1 MITKIKT
8 FKYVYVK
15 FFTTMLQKRAQG
27 GVNAA
32 ILVAIIAGLIILYI
46 IFLPTSQ
53 REALLQNKTSE
64 TASGE
69 TNPNV
74 LLEVSPGSLSSSQ
87 GLESQKN
94 IPDAFLVETT
104 NAQELKAANPFIV
117 RNGWFD
123 AKTYKTDFGID
134 DPANT
139 DNVILSFTAKK
150 HTGVLTI
157 KLNNAVIYE
166 SEIGSENIEP
176 VKLDKRLLS
185 KTNTLEFSV
194 SSVGIRFW
202 STNEYSFENV
212 KVIGDITDTSRQQ
225 STNIFT
231 ISDSEFA
238 SMDKAT
244 LKFIPSCGSIG
255 NVGILD
261 IFVNNKK
268 LFSSV
273 PVCDNSYKQSIPKSV
288 LNEGENNIVFKTSR
302 GSYSVEQIRISLDFS
317 QPAVR
322 TYYFEVSRDAFAKIR
337 NGNND
342 AQLTIKFVDDGKQK
356 RAKLDVNGH
365 IETVDTNKLTF
376 TEKINTKISE
386 GNNYIRLDPIGDVS
400 VVELRIELV

>member
-1 MITKIKT
+1 M
-8 FKYVYVK
+8 
-15 FFTTMLQKRAQG
+15 QKKANASRELALSRSGQG

-53 REALLQNKTSE
+53 RESLLQNKTTE
-64 TASGE
+64 PTSGE

-74 LLEVSPGSLSSSQ
+74 LLSVSPGSLSNSQ
-87 GLESQKN
+87 GLENQKN

-104 NAQELKAANPFIV
+104 NAQELNAINPFIV

-123 AKTYKTDFGID
+123 AKTFKTDFVID

-166 SEIGSENIEP
+166 NEIGNENIAP

-185 KTNTLEFSV
+185 KTNTLEFGV
-194 SSVGIRFW
+194 SSVGVRFW

-212 KVIGDITDTSRQQ
+212 KIIGDITDTSRQQ

-244 LKFIPSCGSIG
+244 LKFVPSCGSIS

-261 IFVNNKK
+261 IFVNNRK

-273 PVCDNSYKQSIPKSV
+273 PKCDDLYKQSIPKSV

-302 GSYSVEQIRISLDFS
+302 GSYSIEQIKISLDFS
-317 QPAVR
+317 QPTVR
-322 TYYFEVSRDAFAKIR
+322 TYYFEITPAAFSSIR
-337 NGNND
+337 NGNKD
-342 AQLTIKFVDDGKQK
+342 VQLTAKFVDDARQK
-356 RAKLDVNGH
+356 RARLDVNGH
-365 IETVDTNKLTF
+365 VETVDTNKLIF
-376 TEKINTKISE
+376 TEKINTKVSE
-386 GNNYIRLDPIGDVS
+386 GNNYIRLDPIDDVS
-400 VVELRIELV
+400 IVELRIELV

>member
-1 MITKIKT
+1 
-8 FKYVYVK
+8 
-15 FFTTMLQKRAQG
+15 MLQKRAQG

-53 REALLQNKTSE
+53 REALLQNKTAESE
-64 TASGE
+64 SGE
-69 TNPNV
+69 DNPNV
-74 LLEVSPGSLSSSQ
+74 LLDVSPGSLSNNQ
-87 GLESQKN
+87 GLENQKS

-104 NAQELKAANPFIV
+104 NAQELKAVNPFIV

-123 AKTYKTDFGID
+123 TKTYKTDFGID

-150 HTGVLTI
+150 HTGVITI
-157 KLNNAVIYE
+157 KLNSVVIYE
-166 SEIGSENIEP
+166 NEIGNENIEP
-176 VKLDKRLLS
+176 VKLDKRTLS

-212 KVIGDITDTSRQQ
+212 KIIGDITDTSRQQ

-231 ISDSEFA
+231 ITDSEFA
-238 SMDKAT
+238 SMDKAA
-244 LKFIPSCGSIG
+244 LKFVPSCGSVS

-273 PVCDNSYKQSIPKSV
+273 PKCDDLYKQSIPKSV
-288 LNEGENNIVFKTSR
+288 LNEGENNIVFKTNK
-302 GSYSVEQIRISLDFS
+302 GSYSVEQIKISLEFG
-317 QPAVR
+317 QPTVR
-322 TYYFEVSRDAFAKIR
+322 TYYFEINQDVFDRIR
-337 NGNND
+337 NGD
-342 AQLTIKFVDDGKQK
+342 SDLQLAVKFVDDGKQK
-356 RAKLDVNGH
+356 RARLDVNGH
-365 IETVDTNKLTF
+365 IETIDTSKLTF

-386 GNNYIRLDPIGDVS
+386 GNNYIRLDPIDDVS
-400 VVELRIELV
+400 IVELKIELV

>member
-1 MITKIKT
+1 MQKK
-8 FKYVYVK
+8 VK
-15 FFTTMLQKRAQG
+15 SSRELVSSRSAQG

-53 REALLQNKTSE
+53 REAFLQNKTAESS
-64 TASGE
+64 AGE
-69 TNPNV
+69 ANPNM
-74 LLEVSPGSLSSSQ
+74 LLDVSPGSLSNNQ
-87 GLESQKN
+87 GLENQKT

-104 NAQELKAANPFIV
+104 NAQELKTINPFIV

-123 AKTYKTDFGID
+123 TKTYKADFGID

-139 DNVILSFTAKK
+139 DNIILSFTAKK

-166 SEIGSENIEP
+166 NEIGNENIEP
-176 VKLDKRLLS
+176 VKLDKRLLG

-212 KVIGDITDTSRQQ
+212 KIIGDITDTSRQQ
-225 STNIFT
+225 STNIFA

-238 SMDKAT
+238 STDKAT
-244 LKFIPSCGSIG
+244 LKFVPSCGSIS

-273 PVCDNSYKQSIPKSV
+273 PVCGNSYKQSIPKSV
-288 LNEGENNIVFKTSR
+288 LNEGENNIVFKTNK
-302 GSYSVEQIRISLDFS
+302 GSYSIEQIRISLDFS

-322 TYYFEVSRDAFAKIR
+322 TYYFEITPDAFSTIR

-342 AQLTIKFVDDGKQK
+342 IQLTIKFVDDRKQK
-356 RAKLDVNGH
+356 RVKLDINGH
-365 IETVDTNKLTF
+365 AETIDTSKQVF
-376 TEKINTKISE
+376 TKSISTKVSE
-386 GNNYIRLDPIGDVS
+386 GNNYIRLDPIDDIS
-400 VVELRIELV
+400 IVELRIELI

>member
-1 MITKIKT
+1 
-8 FKYVYVK
+8 
-15 FFTTMLQKRAQG
+15 MLQKRAQG

-53 REALLQNKTSE
+53 REALLQNKTTES
-64 TASGE
+64 TSGE
-69 TNPNV
+69 NNPNV
-74 LLEVSPGSLSSSQ
+74 LLSVSPGSLSISQ
-87 GLESQKN
+87 GLENLKS

-104 NAQELKAANPFIV
+104 NAQELNAINPFIV

-123 AKTYKTDFGID
+123 TKTYKADFGID

-166 SEIGSENIEP
+166 NEIGNENIAP

-194 SSVGIRFW
+194 SSVGIKFW

-244 LKFIPSCGSIG
+244 LKFVPSCGSIS

-261 IFVNNKK
+261 IFVNNRK

-288 LNEGENNIVFKTSR
+288 LNEGENNIVFKTNK
-302 GSYSVEQIRISLDFS
+302 GSYSIEQIKISLDFG
-317 QPAVR
+317 QPTVR
-322 TYYFEVSRDAFAKIR
+322 TYYFEITPAAFSSIR
-337 NGNND
+337 NGNKD
-342 AQLTIKFVDDGKQK
+342 VQLTVKFVDDGKQK

-376 TEKINTKISE
+376 TEKINTKVSE
-386 GNNYIRLDPIGDVS
+386 GNNYIRLDPIDEVS
-400 VVELRIELV
+400 IVELRVELV

>member
-1 MITKIKT
+1 M
-8 FKYVYVK
+8 
-15 FFTTMLQKRAQG
+15 QKKANASRELALSRSGQG

-53 REALLQNKTSE
+53 REALLQNKTTE
-64 TASGE
+64 PTSGE

-74 LLEVSPGSLSSSQ
+74 LLSVSPGSLSNSQ
-87 GLESQKN
+87 GLENQKN

-104 NAQELKAANPFIV
+104 NAQELNAINPFIV

-123 AKTYKTDFGID
+123 AKTFKTDFGID

-150 HTGVLTI
+150 HTGILTI

-166 SEIGSENIEP
+166 NEIGNENIAP

-185 KTNTLEFSV
+185 KTNTLEFGV
-194 SSVGIRFW
+194 SSVGVRFW

-212 KVIGDITDTSRQQ
+212 KIIGDITDTSRQQ

-244 LKFIPSCGSIG
+244 LKFVPSCGSIS

-261 IFVNNKK
+261 IFVNNRK

-288 LNEGENNIVFKTSR
+288 LNEGENNIVFKTNK
-302 GSYSVEQIRISLDFS
+302 GSYSIEQIKISLDFS
-317 QPAVR
+317 QPTVR
-322 TYYFEVSRDAFAKIR
+322 TYYFEITPAAFSSIR
-337 NGNND
+337 NGNKD
-342 AQLTIKFVDDGKQK
+342 VQLTAKFVDDGRQK
-356 RAKLDVNGH
+356 RARLDVNGH
-365 IETVDTNKLTF
+365 VETVDTNKLIF
-376 TEKINTKISE
+376 TEKINSKISE
-386 GNNYIRLDPIGDVS
+386 GNNYIRLDPIDDVS
-400 VVELRIELV
+400 IVELRIELV